1 MKTFKTF
8 LYCLLAGRTAL
19 HLAAY
24 PGNLPCLALLLS
36 MEGVLVGPD
45 FPRIYSEIILFFQ
58 KKLSVAKMLHKF
70 DALRAGNSN
79 MQINSKQKWRDPSLE
94 TELRILF
101 KKKKKIIWIYFSG
114 QQF

>member
-1 MKTFKTF
+1 MKTFETF

-45 FPRIYSEIILFFQ
+45 FHTYIYSDNILFSQ
-58 KKLSVAKMLHKF
+58 KKLSVVEMLYKF
-70 DALRAGNSN
+70 DASRAGNSN
-79 MQINSKQKWRDPSLE
+79 MQINNSQINPE
-94 TELRILF
+94 
-101 KKKKKIIWIYFSG
+101 
-114 QQF
+114 